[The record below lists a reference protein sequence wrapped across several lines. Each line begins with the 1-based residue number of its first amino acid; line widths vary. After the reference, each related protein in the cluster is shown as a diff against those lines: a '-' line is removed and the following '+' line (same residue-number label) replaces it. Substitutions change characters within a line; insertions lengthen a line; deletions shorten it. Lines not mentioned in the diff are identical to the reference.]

1 MTESKK
7 NSKKKCS
14 KGMILRDGYK
24 TKKGSKVPSSCIIA
38 QSDSGKKTSLIL
50 KKYLKKKAKMHKEA
64 MKRFSKQVPKKCSKG
79 EILREGYKKE
89 SFKSHSKTGR
99 NINVSSS
106 WTKPACIKSVTGK
119 SKKGSKLITIM
130 NKDVLGKYGYSNV
143 KSLSKTERHST
154 LRDAIKN
161 VKPLSVY
168 RRLIALATLNKNKD
182 EELFI
187 ILRSD
192 ADWIKT
198 QDVYIKSKNIKKIS
212 KKRDSK
218 IKSSKKASDKESK
231 KASDKESKKTSKKA
245 SDKESKKTSKKASDK
260 ESKKTSK
267 N

>member
-1 MTESKK
+1 MTDSKKNSSKK
-7 NSKKKCS
+7 NSKKCS
-14 KGMILRDGYK
+14 KNMILRDGYT
-24 TKKGSKVPSSCIIA
+24 TKKGSKVPASCITA

-50 KKYLKKKAKMHKEA
+50 KKYLHKKAKMHREA

-79 EILREGYKKE
+79 EILREGYKKN
-89 SFKSHSKTGR
+89 SFKSHSKTNKIDK
-99 NINVSSS
+99 NINVSGS

-130 NKDVLGKYGYSNV
+130 NKDVLGKYGYSNI
-143 KSLSKTERHST
+143 KSLSKTERHSS

-161 VKPLSVY
+161 IKPLSVY

-218 IKSSKKASDKESK
+218 IKSSKKESK
-231 KASDKESKKTSKKA
+231 KSSKKESKKTSKK
-245 SDKESKKTSKKASDK
+245 DSKK
-260 ESKKTSK
+260 
-267 N
+267 

>member
-1 MTESKK
+1 MSDSKK
-7 NSKKKCS
+7 NSSKKCS
-14 KGMILRDGYK
+14 KNMILRDGYT
-24 TKKGSKVPSSCIIA
+24 TKKGSKVPASCITA
-38 QSDSGKKTSLIL
+38 QSDSGKKTSIIL
-50 KKYLKKKAKMHKEA
+50 KKYLQKKAKMHREA
-64 MKRFSKQVPKKCSKG
+64 MKRFSKQVPKKCSNT
-79 EILREGYKKE
+79 EILREGYKKN
-89 SFKSHSKTGR
+89 SFKSHSKTGK
-99 NINVSSS
+99 NINVSGS

-143 KSLSKTERHST
+143 KFLSKTERHSA

-161 VKPLSVY
+161 IKPLSVY

-192 ADWIKT
+192 AEWIKT

-218 IKSSKKASDKESK
+218 IKSSKKSSKKESK
-231 KASDKESKKTSKKA
+231 KESKKTSKKD
-245 SDKESKKTSKKASDK
+245 SSKKTSKKDS
-260 ESKKTSK
+260 SKKTSK